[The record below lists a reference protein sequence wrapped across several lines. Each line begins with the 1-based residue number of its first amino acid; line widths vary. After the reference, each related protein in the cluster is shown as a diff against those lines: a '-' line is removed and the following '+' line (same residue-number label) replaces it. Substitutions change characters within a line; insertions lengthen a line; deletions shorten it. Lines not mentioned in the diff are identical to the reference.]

1 MLLRSL
7 RERFELGCRT
17 NQRLF
22 SFLAEEPMRLAI
34 HEVQLTTSG
43 AIHDGEGI
51 SSRLQVVIYPLLD
64 VVPDRR
70 TSEGDCGHYTRRDTN
85 QETGYFT
92 GV

>member
-1 MLLRSL
+1 
-7 RERFELGCRT
+7 
-17 NQRLF
+17 
-22 SFLAEEPMRLAI
+22 MRLAI

-43 AIHDGEGI
+43 SIHDGEGI